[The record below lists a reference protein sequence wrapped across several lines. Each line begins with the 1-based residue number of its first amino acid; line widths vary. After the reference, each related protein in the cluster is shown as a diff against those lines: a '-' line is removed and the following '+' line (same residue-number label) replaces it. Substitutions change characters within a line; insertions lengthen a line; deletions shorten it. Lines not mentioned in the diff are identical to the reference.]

1 MECVDYG
8 KKGGDWWV
16 EGIGEWALTED
27 SISQETQKNK
37 NTLFVGRMLGS
48 AVPTMGNCYMKLLK
62 TDYTT
67 LKKMFYGKVFH
78 NTR

>member
-1 MECVDYG
+1 MEG
-8 KKGGDWWV
+8 T
-16 EGIGEWALTED
+16 GEWVPTED

-48 AVPTMGNCYMKLLK
+48 AVPTMGNCYMNLLK

-67 LKKMFYGKVFH
+67 LKKKMFYGKVFH
-78 NTR
+78 NTRRKLTAGNT

>member
-1 MECVDYG
+1 MEG
-8 KKGGDWWV
+8 TEEWV
-16 EGIGEWALTED
+16 PTED

-48 AVPTMGNCYMKLLK
+48 AVPTMGNCYMNLLK

-67 LKKMFYGKVFH
+67 LKKMFYGKVIH
-78 NTR
+78 NTRRKLTAGNT